1 MWIPARKERR
11 IVENLRHLYTILQE
25 YQDKKEKR
33 ILTVLKGPHAGEKAF
48 FAGDGLLWERTGQGF
63 FTEHRE
69 EAGAIR
75 AEGQQELAGETV
87 FCDCLGEAKKLV
99 ICGAGHVGVAL
110 LRMALLLGF
119 DVTVLEDRPYFA
131 DGARRAGA
139 KRVICDSFE
148 QGLDAVDSDEDTYF
162 VIMTRGH
169 RYDLIC
175 LEKILG
181 KSYAYLGMMGSRGRS
196 ALVKK
201 KLLEQGFPAGQVEDL
216 HAPIGLGIHA
226 ETPEEIAVS
235 ILGEIISVKNGDKK
249 NSSFSEEQL
258 ELLGDGTDT
267 RAKVLCTIVARRGS
281 APRSVGTKM
290 LVLED
295 GTVSGTIGGGCVE
308 AGVKEK
314 ARWLMQDKEKRQ
326 ELISV
331 SMTACDAEEEGMVC
345 GGVIEVLLEKC

>member
-25 YQDKKEKR
+25 QKDKKEKR

-48 FAGDGLLWERTGQGF
+48 FSGDGLLWEKTGQGF
-63 FTEHRE
+63 FTEHRA
-69 EAGAIR
+69 EAKAIR
-75 AEGQQELAGETV
+75 ADAQQEPAGETV
-87 FCDCLGEAKKLV
+87 FCDWLGEAKKLV

-131 DGARRAGA
+131 DGARRVGA
-139 KRVICDSFE
+139 KWVICDSFE

-162 VIMTRGH
+162 VVMTRGDCC
-169 RYDLIC
+169 DLIC

-181 KSYAYLGMMGSRGRS
+181 KNYAYLGMMGSRGRS

-201 KLLEQGFPAGQVEDL
+201 KLQEQGFPAGQVEEL
-216 HAPIGLGIHA
+216 HAPIGLSIHA

-258 ELLGDGTDT
+258 ELLATDG
-267 RAKVLCTIVARRGS
+267 
-281 APRSVGTKM
+281 M
-290 LVLED
+290 LVKRPILVGED
-295 GTVSGTIGGGCVE
+295 FVLVGFRE
-308 AGVKEK
+308 KEW
-314 ARWLMQDKEKRQ
+314 AQQLGFSD
-326 ELISV
+326 
-331 SMTACDAEEEGMVC
+331 
-345 GGVIEVLLEKC
+345 

>member
-1 MWIPARKERR
+1 MWISAHKERR

-162 VIMTRGH
+162 VVMSRGH
-169 RYDLIC
+169 RYDLVC
-175 LEKILG
+175 LEKIV
-181 KSYAYLGMMGSRGRS
+181 KKTYAYLGMMGSKGRS
-196 ALVKK
+196 ALVRKN
-201 KLLEQGFPAGQVEDL
+201 LLEQGVPTEQVEGLHAHNEGQGDDQRGLQNRQGPVHPIVQILLAEIGDSFQYRIQFPGPGADGSHPRVDAGQNLLLMQESRQILSLRQPVPAGFQL
-216 HAPIGLGIHA
+216 L
-226 ETPEEIAVS
+226 TEISVFDQPLCQLQTLF
-235 ILGEIISVKNGDKK
+235 LGETAFQGDSHSAGKAADRK
-249 NSSFSEEQL
+249 
-258 ELLGDGTDT
+258 LL
-267 RAKVLCTIVARRGS
+267 LHGS
-281 APRSVGTKM
+281 DP
-290 LVLED
+290 
-295 GTVSGTIGGGCVE
+295 
-308 AGVKEK
+308 
-314 ARWLMQDKEKRQ
+314 
-326 ELISV
+326 
-331 SMTACDAEEEGMVC
+331 
-345 GGVIEVLLEKC
+345 